1 MPNGYQIFKNLNP
14 VGGLYRYKGYVNARL
29 DGDWKVGKAYLLTK
43 WERPEGIDKKSPLI
57 NAFFLVNGAQ
67 RRVDI
72 GFFRYLEQV
81 E

>member
-14 VGGLYRYKGYVNARL
+14 VGGLYRYKAPPVISTDPWS
-29 DGDWKVGKAYLLTK
+29 DGKVYLLTK
-43 WERPEGIDKKSPLI
+43 WETPEGIDKKSPLI

-81 E
+81 G